1 MKFWLMVLL
10 TLWLG
15 VGPSAQA
22 NPAPVVT
29 GGVLTAAVKPAT
41 DGVANTSPL
50 TSIPTG
56 KGLPVI
62 VRAGLFFQTISN
74 FEENDG
80 KFSGRVDLRL
90 RWQDLRL
97 RYPAEDTPR
106 GYKEYVAEQ
115 ADKMLTQIWS
125 PGAVL
130 DNLIGQ
136 PGYQVSNLRIYP
148 DGWVELMQRTDGHFA
163 VQVNAN
169 NFPFDKQALAV
180 DVVVRQRTTK
190 EAALVVLQQDL
201 DFSKASST
209 IDLEGWKIG
218 LVSVVRTLH
227 NGWYDSHHSGIR
239 AVLTVHRQ
247 AGKVIGQIFVPLLAS
262 LLIPLIAIWMNS
274 TEDGSFTV
282 SAFELVNIVVGG
294 LFAVIALNFSI
305 NSEYKFI
312 STGDNLVTRLFAL
325 NYVTLALS
333 MVIVVLLFR
342 LNMPM
347 RWFGLR
353 VQHAIFDV
361 VYWAFPTL
369 VAAVACAFI
378 LAAGI

>member
-1 MKFWLMVLL
+1 MKGWLLILL
-10 TLWLG
+10 AGCLG
-15 VGPSAQA
+15 LAQMAAAPA
-22 NPAPVVT
+22 N
-29 GGVLTAAVKPAT
+29 AAVLSSASS
-41 DGVANTSPL
+41 ANTPGGDASL
-50 TSIPTG
+50 TTIPMG

-62 VRAGLFFQTISN
+62 VRAGLFFQTVTS
-74 FEENDG
+74 FDENEG
-80 KFSGRVDLRL
+80 KFAGRVDLRL

-97 RYPAEDTPR
+97 RYPADETPR

-115 ADKMLTQIWS
+115 ADKMLTQVWS

-136 PGYQVSNLRIYP
+136 PGYQTSNLRIYP
-148 DGWVELMQRTDGHFA
+148 DGWVELMQRTDGNFSIP
-163 VQVNAN
+163 VNADH
-169 NFPFDKQALAV
+169 FPFDKQALSV
-180 DVVVRQRTTK
+180 EVVVRQRTTK

-201 DFSKASST
+201 DFSDAASS
-209 IDLEGWKIG
+209 IELDGWKTG

-227 NGWYDSHHSGIR
+227 NGWYNSHHSGIR
-239 AVLTVHRQ
+239 ASLYVHRQ
-247 AGKVIGQIFVPLLAS
+247 VGKVIGPVFVPLLAA

-305 NSEYKFI
+305 NSEYQVI
-312 STGDNLVTRLFAL
+312 ATGDNLVTRLFAL

-333 MVIVVLLFR
+333 MMIVVLLFR

-347 RWFGLR
+347 RWFGVR
-353 VQHAIFDV
+353 VQKAIFDV
-361 VYWAFPTL
+361 IYWGLPTT
-369 VAAVACAFI
+369 VAAIALSLIAVAAI
-378 LAAGI
+378 